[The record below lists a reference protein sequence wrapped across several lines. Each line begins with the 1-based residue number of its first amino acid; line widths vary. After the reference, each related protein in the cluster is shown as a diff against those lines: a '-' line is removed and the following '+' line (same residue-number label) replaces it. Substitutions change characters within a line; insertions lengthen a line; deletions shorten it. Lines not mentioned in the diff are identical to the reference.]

1 MFSNQKLFISTYPFG
16 KYDKHPVELLE
27 QAGINFTINPLNRK
41 LTAHEV
47 LDFAK
52 DCTGI
57 IAGTEN
63 LEHLVSESKNLKFIS
78 RVGIGLD
85 SVPLKLCKEKGIRV
99 SYTPD
104 AVTLAVAEI
113 VLGMMIT
120 LPRHVVFADRQI
132 RSGGWTRPVGISIQS
147 SIIGIVGLGRVGFKI
162 SQMLASLKP
171 KKILV
176 CDILDKSKD
185 IKSLRTFGLDI
196 EQVSLN
202 SLLSFS
208 DIVSVH
214 VPLTPLTK
222 NLISKDELDQMK
234 KSAFLINFS
243 RGGIVDES
251 AVYES
256 LKKNE
261 IAGLALDVFE
271 KEPYFGSLIE
281 LDNVVLTQHMGSCSY
296 DCRLAMESQAT
307 EELIRFFKEEKLMS
321 EVPDFEF
328 ENSPT

>member
-1 MFSNQKLFISTYPFG
+1 MFFNHKLFISTYPFG
-16 KYDKHPVELLE
+16 KYDKSPVELLE
-27 QAGINFTINPLNRK
+27 QTGINFSINPLNRK
-41 LTAHEV
+41 LTSAEV

-63 LEHLVSESKNLKFIS
+63 LERLVSESKNLKFIS

-85 SVPLKLCKEKGIRV
+85 SVPLKLCRHKGILV

-132 RSGGWTRPVGISIQS
+132 RNGGWTRPVGISIQS
-147 SIIGIVGLGRVGFKI
+147 SVIGIVGLGRVGYKI
-162 SQMLASLKP
+162 SQMLTSLKP

-176 CDILDKSKD
+176 CDILDKSED
-185 IKSLRTFGLDI
+185 IKRLRAFGLDI
-196 EQVSLN
+196 EQVTLN

-214 VPLTPLTK
+214 VPLTPLTQ
-222 NLISKDELDQMK
+222 NLIATHELKQMK
-234 KSAFLINFS
+234 KSSFLINFS
-243 RGGIVDES
+243 RGGVVNES
-251 AVYES
+251 SAYES

-261 IAGLALDVFE
+261 IAGLALDVYE
-271 KEPYFGSLIE
+271 KEPYSGNLIE
-281 LDNVVLTQHMGSCSY
+281 LDNVVLTQHMGSCSF

-307 EELIRFFKEEKLMS
+307 EELIRFFKGEKLMS